1 MSSVDGTDEMGEV
14 KRRRE
19 LLAAPIEVRVERL
32 VELARCVD
40 DADSTE
46 EVKDNCREEMWVVG
60 ATIAVDMLGAVL
72 RIADALDTLA
82 AHARA
87 REAGSG
93 GVGSEYQPF
102 KPYGGAG

>member
-19 LLAAPIEVRVERL
+19 LLAAPIEARVERL

-46 EVKDNCREEMWVVG
+46 EVAANCREEMWVVG
-60 ATIAVDMLGAVL
+60 ATIAVDVLGAVL
-72 RIADALDTLA
+72 RIAAALDTLA

-87 REAGSG
+87 QAGSMPAGTPTREPSG
-93 GVGSEYQPF
+93 GVG
-102 KPYGGAG
+102 